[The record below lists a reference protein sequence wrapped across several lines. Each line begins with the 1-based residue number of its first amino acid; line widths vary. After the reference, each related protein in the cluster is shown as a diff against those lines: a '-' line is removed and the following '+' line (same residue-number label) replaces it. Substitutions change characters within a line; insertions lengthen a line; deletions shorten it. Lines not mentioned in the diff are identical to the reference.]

1 MVTFHFTRLAVSRC
15 CLSSLLSIWTGT
27 THTSNCTL
35 ESPGMVVHTSNCM
48 LDSPGMVVPSSIPPA
63 LQPPNRVPIQAGRE
77 TEVVI
82 FDLETTRLDR
92 DCQIFQLTATTGSS
106 KFCCFTLP
114 TKPISAKAKEVNGF
128 DVTVRGGRRVLLS
141 RVAIVDTV
149 STHKCL
155 EPFCNWLLAK
165 CVLVAHNCFAFD
177 ARVLRAVAGSMLEE
191 KMVGFGDT
199 LPLFRQAMPEET
211 LHKLGDSLVA
221 TMGIALPDAHSA
233 LGDVRG
239 LRRILDER
247 SISNSSTSDFCAPL
261 AYFDAKDAYRNVVEE
276 AKCTL
281 VCPLGP
287 VLSKGIIN
295 KIAESGL
302 RYRHLKLAHQRD
314 PQSGLQLL
322 LADKSADFCH
332 SLRTEGL

>member
-1 MVTFHFTRLAVSRC
+1 MLD
-15 CLSSLLSIWTGT
+15 
-27 THTSNCTL
+27 
-35 ESPGMVVHTSNCM
+35 SPGGMVVHTS
-48 LDSPGMVVPSSIPPA
+48 IQPA

-92 DCQIFQLTATTGSS
+92 DCQIFQLTATTWSS

-128 DVTVRGGRRVLLS
+128 DVTVRGGRRVLIS

-155 EPFCNWLLAK
+155 EPFCNWLPAK

-199 LPLFRQAMPEET
+199 LPLFRQAMPEEN

-221 TMGIALPDAHSA
+221 ATGIALSDAHSA
-233 LGDVRG
+233 LGDVKG

-261 AYFDAKDAYRNVVEE
+261 AYFDAKDAHRNVVEE

-281 VCPLGP
+281 VDRQVGP

-332 SLRTEGL
+332 SLRTGGL